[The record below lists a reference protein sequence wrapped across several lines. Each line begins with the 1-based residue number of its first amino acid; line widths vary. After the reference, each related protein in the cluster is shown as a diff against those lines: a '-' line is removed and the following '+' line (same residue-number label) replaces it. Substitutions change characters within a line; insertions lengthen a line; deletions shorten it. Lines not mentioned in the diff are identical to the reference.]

1 MPSKISYSI
10 LLHYSE
16 IALKLNNRKY
26 FERIFIDNIKL
37 HIQGLE
43 YSEIKLISARVFI
56 HNINFNQ
63 WNQYKNRLKK
73 LMGLQHATLMIQTN
87 NDLNDIK
94 ASANQLIRNKDFSSF
109 RITTKR
115 NNKKF
120 KYDSTEVN
128 IQIGDYVQKIS
139 KKPVNL
145 NYPDL
150 NIIIE
155 LLPSKTYVGYD
166 RVKGFSGLP
175 SGSQEKAISLISSG
189 IDSPVASFEMIKR
202 GINLDYIHFHSFP
215 AINKQ
220 SIENVKKLLEILT
233 KYQLESTLYLVPL
246 LDIQQKIMELIPDK
260 YWVIFFRRFMIY
272 ITNII
277 GLKNQSVA
285 LITGDSVGQVASQT
299 LSNIRA
305 ISDVSDLPILRPLAG
320 MNKENII
327 NRAKEIGT
335 YDISILP
342 YEDCCSFF
350 VPPHPE
356 TKAKMHQID
365 RLDSKLDL
373 TDLVNK
379 VIIDTEKINMN
390 FGDSL

>member
-1 MPSKISYSI
+1 MPSQNSYSI

-26 FERIFIDNIKL
+26 FESIFINNIKS
-37 HIQGLE
+37 HIKGLE
-43 YSEIKLISARVFI
+43 YSELKLISARVFI

-63 WNQYKNRLKK
+63 WHEYKNRLKK
-73 LMGLQHATLMIQTN
+73 LMGLQHATLVIKTS
-87 NDLNDIK
+87 NDLNDISS
-94 ASANQLIRNKDFSSF
+94 SAKQLIENQDFNSF

-120 KYDSTEVN
+120 KYNSNEVN
-128 IQIGDYVQKIS
+128 IKVGDYVRKIS
-139 KKPVNL
+139 KKSVKL
-145 NYPDL
+145 NNPDL

-155 LLPSKTYVGYD
+155 ILASNTYVGYD
-166 RVKGFSGLP
+166 RVNGFSGLP
-175 SGSQEKAISLISSG
+175 TGSQEKAISLLSSG

-202 GINLDYIHFHSFP
+202 GIRLDYIHFHSYP

-220 SIENVKKLLEILT
+220 SIDNVKKLLEILT
-233 KYQLESTLYLVPL
+233 KYQLKSTLYLVPL

-260 YWVIFFRRFMIY
+260 YWVIFFRRFMIH
-272 ITNII
+272 IANII
-277 GLKNQSVA
+277 GLKNKSVA
-285 LITGDSVGQVASQT
+285 LVTGDSVGQVASQT

-320 MNKENII
+320 MNKEDIV
-327 NRAKEIGT
+327 NRAKEINT
-335 YDISILP
+335 YEISILP

-356 TKAKMHQID
+356 TKAKIEKID
-365 RLDSKLDL
+365 RLDSKIDL

-379 VIIDTEKINMN
+379 AVKSTEKINMN
-390 FGDSL
+390 FGDIL

>member
-1 MPSKISYSI
+1 MPSKNSYSI

-26 FERIFIDNIKL
+26 FESIFINNIKS
-37 HIQGLE
+37 HIKGLE
-43 YSEIKLISARVFI
+43 YSEVKLISARVFI
-56 HNINFNQ
+56 HNIDFNQ
-63 WNQYKNRLKK
+63 WNEYKNRLKK
-73 LMGLQHATLMIQTN
+73 LMGLQHATLVIKTS
-87 NDLNDIK
+87 NDLNDISS
-94 ASANQLIRNKDFSSF
+94 SAKQLIKNQDFNSF

-120 KYDSTEVN
+120 KYNSNEVN
-128 IQIGDYVQKIS
+128 IKVGEDVRKIS
-139 KKPVNL
+139 KKLVKL
-145 NYPDL
+145 NNPDL

-155 LLPSKTYVGYD
+155 ILASNTYVGYD
-166 RVKGFSGLP
+166 RVNGFSGLP
-175 SGSQEKAISLISSG
+175 TGSQEKAISLISSG
-189 IDSPVASFEMIKR
+189 IDSPVSSFEMIKR
-202 GINLDYIHFHSFP
+202 GIRLDYIHFHSYP

-220 SIENVKKLLEILT
+220 SIDNVKKLLEILT
-233 KYQLESTLYLVPL
+233 KYQLKSTLYLVPL

-260 YWVIFFRRFMIY
+260 YWVIFFRRFMIH
-272 ITNII
+272 IANII
-277 GLKNQSVA
+277 GLKNKSVS
-285 LITGDSVGQVASQT
+285 LVTGDSVGQVASQT

-305 ISDVSDLPILRPLAG
+305 ISDVSTLPILRPLAG
-320 MNKENII
+320 MNKEDIV
-327 NRAKEIGT
+327 NRAKEINT
-335 YDISILP
+335 YEISILP

-356 TKAKMHQID
+356 TKAKIEQID

-379 VIIDTEKINMN
+379 AVKDTEKINMN

>member
-1 MPSKISYSI
+1 MICKYSQ
-10 LLHYSE
+10 S
-16 IALKLNNRKY
+16 
-26 FERIFIDNIKL
+26 
-37 HIQGLE
+37 QQ
-43 YSEIKLISARVFI
+43 
-56 HNINFNQ
+56 FN
-63 WNQYKNRLKK
+63 
-73 LMGLQHATLMIQTN
+73 
-87 NDLNDIK
+87 
-94 ASANQLIRNKDFSSF
+94 
-109 RITTKR
+109 
-115 NNKKF
+115 
-120 KYDSTEVN
+120 KYDQFVSIYGGIKSPGKYEFKKNETLYEFIKTIGGFSFDSDSNEVN
-128 IQIGDYVQKIS
+128 ITIGDYVQKLS

-155 LLPSKTYVGYD
+155 ILTNNTYIGYD
-166 RVKGFSGLP
+166 RVNGFSGLP

-220 SIENVKKLLEILT
+220 SIDNVKKILETLT
-233 KYQLESTLYLVPL
+233 KYQLKSTLYLVPL

-272 ITNII
+272 IANII
-277 GLKNQSVA
+277 GLKNKSVA
-285 LITGDSVGQVASQT
+285 LVTGDSVGQVASQT

-305 ISDVSDLPILRPLAG
+305 ISDVSVLPILRPLAG
-320 MNKENII
+320 MNKENIV
-327 NRAKEIGT
+327 NRAKEIKT

-356 TKAKMHQID
+356 TKAKMEQID
-365 RLDSKLDL
+365 RLDNKLNL

-379 VIIDTEKINMN
+379 AIKDTEKINMIY
-390 FGDSL
+390 GDSL

>member
-1 MPSKISYSI
+1 MSSKFNYSI

-26 FERIFIDNIKL
+26 FEKIFIKNIKH
-37 HIQGLE
+37 HIQNLQH
-43 YSEIKLISARVFI
+43 SEIKLVAARVFI
-56 HNINFNQ
+56 HNIDLKQ
-63 WNQYKNRLKK
+63 WDKYKNRLKK
-73 LMGLQHATLMIQTN
+73 LMGLQHATLMIKAN

-94 ASANQLIRNKDFSSF
+94 QSAFQLTKNKDFSSF

-120 KYDSTEVN
+120 KYNSNE
-128 IQIGDYVQKIS
+128 ISIKIGNYVQK
-139 KKPVNL
+139 KCEKPVNL

-155 LLPSKTYVGYD
+155 VLNDNTYVGYD
-166 RVKGFSGLP
+166 RVNGFSGLP

-220 SIENVKKLLEILT
+220 SIDNVKKLLEILT
-233 KYQLESTLYLVPL
+233 KYQLKSTLYLVPL

-260 YWVIFFRRFMIY
+260 YWVIFFRRFMIH
-272 ITNII
+272 IANFI
-277 GLKNQSVA
+277 GFKNESVA
-285 LITGDSVGQVASQT
+285 LVTGDSVGQVASQT

-305 ISDVSDLPILRPLAG
+305 ISDASDLPILRPLAG

-356 TKAKMHQID
+356 TKAKMNQVNS
-365 RLDSKLDL
+365 LNSKLDL
-373 TDLVNK
+373 NDLVDKAIKN
-379 VIIDTEKINMN
+379 TEKINITY
-390 FGDSL
+390 GEY